1 DCILQ
6 TPDGTEF
13 KVVKAILYLGST
25 IFRDMF
31 DIPQASN
38 ASENQ
43 ADLPVVPV
51 EEDSETM
58 QTLL

>member
-1 DCILQ
+1 DCILR

-31 DIPQASN
+31 DMPSGAS
-38 ASENQ
+38 
-43 ADLPVVPV
+43 ADKDEANMPIIPV
-51 EEDSETM
+51 EEDPETM
-58 QTLL
+58 QALL